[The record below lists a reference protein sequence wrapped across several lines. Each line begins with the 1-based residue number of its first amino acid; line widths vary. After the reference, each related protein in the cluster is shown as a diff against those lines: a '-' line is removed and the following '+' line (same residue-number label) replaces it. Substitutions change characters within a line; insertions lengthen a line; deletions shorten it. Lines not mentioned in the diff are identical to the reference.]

1 MTQNGY
7 LRERERDY
15 REEREKGRKIER
27 ERRERKPVNCRRPDA
42 NLIFLFQ
49 GTSRL
54 REINKA
60 LLLTGDLHWWL
71 E

>member
-7 LRERERDY
+7 LRERERK
-15 REEREKGRKIER
+15 RLQRGKRKGRKIER
-27 ERRERKPVNCRRPDA
+27 ERRERNPVSCRPDA